1 MKSTVKKITHGDY
14 EVSANG
20 RVFRVIREWE
30 GELKG
35 LWVVK
40 EQDANLKAKGVNH
53 WFRKGVE
60 ASKRDAIRLIED
72 GGYYAN

>member
-1 MKSTVKKITHGDY
+1 MKSVVKRIKSGDY
-14 EVSANG
+14 EVTAG
-20 RVFRVIREWE
+20 DRVFRVIREWY

-35 LWVVK
+35 LWVVQ

-53 WFRKGVE
+53 WFRQGVE

-72 GGYYAN
+72 GYYAN